1 MTGGKNTVLIVDDE
15 PKILEILKVYLEA
28 GGYKVI
34 QTTEGNEAL
43 KVFENAAP
51 DLVITDLMLPDIT
64 GAELCKLVR
73 QKSSIPI
80 IMLTARATE
89 EDRTACLNMGA
100 NAYITKPFSIKGLI
114 AEIRNIL
121 S

>member
-1 MTGGKNTVLIVDDE
+1 MSKEKNTVLIVDDE
-15 PKILEILKVYLEA
+15 PKILEVLKVYLEA

-34 QTTEGNEAL
+34 QTTEGYEAL

-51 DLVITDLMLPDIT
+51 DLVVTDLMLPDIT

-80 IMLTARATE
+80 IMLTARVTE
-89 EDRTACLNMGA
+89 EDKSNCLDMGA
-100 NAYITKPFSIKGLI
+100 NAYITKPFSIKGLM
-114 AEIRNIL
+114 AEIRNFL
-121 S
+121 N